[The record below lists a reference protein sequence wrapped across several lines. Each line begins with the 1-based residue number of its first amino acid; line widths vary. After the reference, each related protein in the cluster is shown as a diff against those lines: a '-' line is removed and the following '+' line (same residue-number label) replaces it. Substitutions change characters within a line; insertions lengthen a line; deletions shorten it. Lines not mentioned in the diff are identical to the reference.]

1 MKRYPTSFVVLAGCL
16 LAFISGGLNALE
28 ADKSEKIHSSHD
40 GNLTMSTSGEFRIL
54 AMEEN
59 VKITQGSLQITG
71 DEAIFEY
78 LLASN
83 ELIRVTVTGSPV
95 RYQQQLNA
103 SGGLATGTSD
113 SLLLYTEPETGQ
125 NVLELIGTAN
135 ISTPDSS
142 MKCAAIVYLAD
153 QDIIREASGPC
164 EGVINS
170 QPN

>member
-1 MKRYPTSFVVLAGCL
+1 MKCHPTSFIVLAGCL
-16 LAFISGGLNALE
+16 LAFFSGGLNALE
-28 ADKSEKIHSSHD
+28 SDKQQGIQFSSD
-40 GNLTMSTSGEFRIL
+40 GGSTMSTSGELRTL
-54 AMEEN
+54 QMKEN
-59 VKITQGSLQITG
+59 VKITQGTLQITG

-78 LLASN
+78 RADSN

-95 RYQQQLNA
+95 RYQQQLDA
-103 SGGLATGTSD
+103 SGGLVTGTSD

-125 NVLELIGTAN
+125 TLLELIGTAN
-135 ISTPDSS
+135 INTPDSS

-153 QDIIREASGPC
+153 QNIIRDAPGPC